1 MKKSKSSFSEVD
13 IQSAMKYLKTKNPL
27 KATREDAITLLEGMG
42 TSAHMIAH
50 DIVEKEKKTKSKGTS
65 KR

>member
-1 MKKSKSSFSEVD
+1 MKKAKISFSEVD
-13 IQSAMKYLKTKNPL
+13 IQSAIRYLKTKNPL

-50 DIVEKEKKTKSKGTS
+50 DIVNKEKKSKTKK
-65 KR
+65 

>member
-1 MKKSKSSFSEVD
+1 MKKDEISFSEAD
-13 IQSAMKYLKTKNPL
+13 IQSAMKYLKTKDPL

-50 DIVEKEKKTKSKGTS
+50 DIVSKEKKVESKSEK
-65 KR
+65 

>member
-1 MKKSKSSFSEVD
+1 MKKDEISFSEED
-13 IQSAMKYLKTKNPL
+13 IESAIKYLKTKDPL

-50 DIVEKEKKTKSKGTS
+50 DIVNKEKKAKSK
-65 KR
+65 

>member
-1 MKKSKSSFSEVD
+1 MKKTVNSFNEDD

-50 DIVEKEKKTKSKGTS
+50 DIVSKEIKQKPKGKKGN
-65 KR
+65 

>member
-1 MKKSKSSFSEVD
+1 MKKTVNSFSEDD

-50 DIVEKEKKTKSKGTS
+50 DIVNKEIKLKPKAKKKN
-65 KR
+65 

>member
-1 MKKSKSSFSEVD
+1 MKTSKISFSEDD
-13 IQSAMKYLKTKNPL
+13 IKSAMKYLNTKNPL

-50 DIVEKEKKTKSKGTS
+50 DIVEKEMKPKSKD
-65 KR
+65 KKKN

>member
-1 MKKSKSSFSEVD
+1 MKKSKNSFSEDD
-13 IQSAMKYLKTKNPL
+13 ILSAMKYLKTKNPL

-50 DIVEKEKKTKSKGTS
+50 DIVNKEIKLKSKTKK
-65 KR
+65 KN